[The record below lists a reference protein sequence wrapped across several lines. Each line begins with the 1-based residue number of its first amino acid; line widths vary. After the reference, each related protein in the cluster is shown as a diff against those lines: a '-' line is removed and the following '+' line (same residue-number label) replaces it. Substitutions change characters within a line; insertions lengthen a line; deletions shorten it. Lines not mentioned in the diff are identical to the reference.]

1 MTVYGGCQTVEGD
14 SALNRDNALLAARDR
29 FEGPIWTL
37 IGELEGTLADFA
49 KVRHV
54 DLGNP
59 RATGSV
65 LNGALTEAAVAA
77 KLSDHGLSIKYCEN
91 GQSNKI
97 FGEVGIDGKDFAVC
111 FELHLAGPRG
121 GTSKAAHQFAAYDIE
136 NEPTLPGFEVE
147 APSDLL
153 FFIACHLS
161 GTGASVARAFLKF
174 ADKVDQ
180 RKIEILRELPGEAT
194 GAVEPAPIDGPS
206 GTKLSLKKEKGDEFN
221 HGGKTDKRGDAA
233 SSS

>member
-1 MTVYGGCQTVEGD
+1 M
-14 SALNRDNALLAARDR
+14 NRDNALLAAREQ
-29 FEGPIWTL
+29 FEGPIWAL
-37 IGELEGTLADFA
+37 ISELEGTLADFA
-49 KVRHV
+49 RVRYV

-65 LNGALTEAAVAA
+65 LNGALTEAAAAA
-77 KLSDHGLSIKYCEN
+77 KLSDQGLNINYCEN

-97 FGEVGIDGKDFAVC
+97 FGELKIDGKNFTVC

-136 NEPTLPGFEVE
+136 SEPTLPGFEVE

-161 GTGASVARAFLKF
+161 GTGASVARVFLKF

-180 RKIEILRELPGEAT
+180 RKIEIHRELPGEAT
-194 GAVEPAPIDGPS
+194 GVAEPAPIDGPS